1 MLCSLGCY
9 SLSTLLP
16 QFPGCYSLG
25 CTSAYWALELSG
37 RRKCPFCQD
46 ATLPCTVLQRCPMP
60 RILKEPE
67 GWELSIFRYT
77 LVPATLDRAMLSRS
91 GVFTWRGS
99 WAAMAGRQEG
109 DTKDQDSC
117 SPELYD
123 PRLHTHDD
131 KGRAQNKI
139 SAGTLLSPE
148 LEGHEFR
155 NFLRLQ
161 GKGLA

>member
-1 MLCSLGCY
+1 
-9 SLSTLLP
+9 
-16 QFPGCYSLG
+16 
-25 CTSAYWALELSG
+25 
-37 RRKCPFCQD
+37 
-46 ATLPCTVLQRCPMP
+46 MP

-77 LVPATLDRAMLSRS
+77 LVPATLDKAMLSRS

-123 PRLHTHDD
+123 PSFIPR
-131 KGRAQNKI
+131 KERAQNKI
-139 SAGTLLSPE
+139 SAGTPLSPRVE
-148 LEGHEFR
+148 R
-155 NFLRLQ
+155 S
-161 GKGLA
+161 

>member
-1 MLCSLGCY
+1 MGVHLHQERGGLQ
-9 SLSTLLP
+9 T
-16 QFPGCYSLG
+16 
-25 CTSAYWALELSG
+25 LELSG

-77 LVPATLDRAMLSRS
+77 LVPATLDKAMLSRS

-123 PRLHTHDD
+123 PSFIPTMRR
-131 KGRAQNKI
+131 KGHRIKSQL
-139 SAGTLLSPE
+139 GPLYPPE
-148 LEGHEFR
+148 LKGHEFR

>member
-1 MLCSLGCY
+1 
-9 SLSTLLP
+9 
-16 QFPGCYSLG
+16 
-25 CTSAYWALELSG
+25 
-37 RRKCPFCQD
+37 
-46 ATLPCTVLQRCPMP
+46 MP

-77 LVPATLDRAMLSRS
+77 LVPVTLDRAMLSRS

-123 PRLHTHDD
+123 PPFIPTMIKEGHRIKSQLGPFYPQSWKVMSLETSLDC
-131 KGRAQNKI
+131 KGRVLHKH
-139 SAGTLLSPE
+139 P
-148 LEGHEFR
+148 
-155 NFLRLQ
+155 
-161 GKGLA
+161 